1 MASLLSCRLAA
12 WHLLNND
19 SECVGFTSF
28 KLRLDLIFVLH
39 TLQEWRPLGLRR
51 PSGSPLPLFPSSPL
65 TFFPFFFFFI
75 SSIWKK
81 KKKKKRERRERGK
94 EGKEKKKKKKRHL
107 LRRSVSAEFDFVQS
121 FSWSL
126 HISGKSGTLRGETK
140 KRAFHHCIQEVGE
153 LAGRGGYKRFLVPQS

>member
-1 MASLLSCRLAA
+1 M
-12 WHLLNND
+12 
-19 SECVGFTSF
+19 E
-28 KLRLDLIFVLH
+28 
-39 TLQEWRPLGLRR
+39 
-51 PSGSPLPLFPSSPL
+51 
-65 TFFPFFFFFI
+65 
-75 SSIWKK
+75 KK
-81 KKKKKRERRERGK
+81 ERRGSVGRGERKGR
-94 EGKEKKKKKKRHL
+94 EEEEEKKRHL